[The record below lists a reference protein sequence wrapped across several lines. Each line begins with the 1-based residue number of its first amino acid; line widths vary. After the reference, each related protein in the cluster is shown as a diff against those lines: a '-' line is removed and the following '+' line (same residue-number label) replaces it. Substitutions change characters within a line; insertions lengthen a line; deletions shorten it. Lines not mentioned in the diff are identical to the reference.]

1 MSHPKTEGFRFLE
14 HTSDVII
21 EAWGPTLETAFVH
34 TAEAFYETMLNA
46 RTVEAIFEE
55 QVKVQGHD
63 EKELLYNWLEA
74 LLLKFEIERMVYS
87 RFHINPISDKTS
99 ILSLQAKIKG
109 EKYAPQKHG
118 AKVEIKGIT
127 YHLMRIDKQQSGTT
141 VQILLDL

>member
-1 MSHPKTEGFRFLE
+1 MSHPKSEGFRFLE

-21 EAWGPTLETAFVH
+21 EAWGPTLETAFVQA
-34 TAEAFYETMLNA
+34 AEAFYETILNL
-46 RTVEAIFEE
+46 RTVEPKIDE
-55 QVKVQGHD
+55 QIRVQGHD

-74 LLLKFEIERMVYS
+74 LLLKFDIDRMVYS
-87 RFHINPISDKTS
+87 KFHINPISNKTS
-99 ILSLQAKIKG
+99 PLSLQAKITG

-127 YHLMRIDKQQSGTT
+127 YHLMRIDKQEQRTT